1 MELRVV
7 LNHFDS
13 FIHIRSYSW
22 SINNAISFNGG
33 NYSIS
38 IEETTCIN
46 YNRTQDQS
54 HFQSSVNQAVEKYKK
69 SVEFSIPGI
78 DSNV

>member
-38 IEETTCIN
+38 IEETTYIN

-54 HFQSSVNQAVEKYKK
+54 HFQPSVNQAVEKYKK
-69 SVEFSIPGI
+69 SVAFSIPGI

>member
-38 IEETTCIN
+38 IEETTYIN

-54 HFQSSVNQAVEKYKK
+54 YFQPSVNQAVEKYKK

>member
-38 IEETTCIN
+38 IEKTTYIN
-46 YNRTQDQS
+46 YNRTQDQP
-54 HFQSSVNQAVEKYKK
+54 SVNQAVEKYKK